1 MTTLVLK
8 APLAGW
14 ACALSE
20 VPDPVFAEGTAGDG
34 VAIDPTDGTLH
45 APCDGEIVAM
55 KGARHAVTIRTPGGA
70 DILLHVGIDT
80 VQLDGAGFE
89 MLVAPGQ
96 AVRAGDPLLRFDL
109 DQVALRA
116 KSAVTPVL
124 VAAGGTVRRSVTGRA
139 VAVGDFLM
147 EVEVTVAA
155 PASTATASMA
165 TGTVEVRRLFG
176 VPFEH
181 GLHAR
186 PAALLAAALRPFEA
200 RVAIV
205 AHGREGNARSTT
217 ALMALGVRCGDT
229 IEVLATGAH
238 ANEAL
243 AALEKLLTPAAF
255 VPAPAMRVAPAAADD
270 PKRLEAVIACRG
282 VAVGEAVQWTQ
293 PDIAVPEAGAG
304 HDVESGRLSAA
315 LATVRA
321 HLEALAAAAEGEQRA
336 ILEAHV
342 GLVDDPGL
350 AEDAAQGLRR
360 GESAGHAWR
369 AATRATVEALSAL
382 HDVRMRER
390 AADLRDLENQV
401 LRVLSGKGPASA
413 RVLPP
418 NAIILADELLPSQ
431 LASLDRTKVAG
442 IAMARGGATS
452 HVAIIAASMG
462 IPALVAAGPAVLA
475 VREGTTLVLDA
486 EHGRLDV
493 DPAPEVRAA
502 VERALANRAAEMQ
515 ADRAAARE
523 PAILK
528 SGERIAVYA
537 NLGSLADARVALEMG
552 AEGCG
557 LLRTEFLFLDR
568 REAPSEDE
576 QARAYQAI
584 AAALDGRPFTVRT
597 LDIGG
602 DKPIAYLPLP
612 DEENPAL
619 GLRGVRTSLWR
630 PDLLRAQLRAIL
642 RVVPSRQVRILL
654 PMVTDVA
661 EVRIVRALIDE
672 GRDELGI
679 EAMPALGVMVETPAS
694 AMLADQLA
702 AEVDFLS
709 IGTNDLSQYTLAMD
723 RGHPELAGK
732 LDALH
737 PAVLRLIGTAAKAAN
752 AAGKE
757 VAVCGSLGSDLS
769 AIPILVGLGV
779 HEVSAVPASIPRIKR
794 TLRSLDEAACRE
806 LARKALALP
815 TAEAVRNL
823 MGE

>member
-1 MTTLVLK
+1 MTLLVLQ

-14 ACALSE
+14 CLALSE
-20 VPDPVFAEGTAGDG
+20 VPDPVFAEKMAGDG
-34 VAIDPTDGTLH
+34 VAIDPTGGVLH
-45 APCDGEIVAM
+45 APCEGEIVAM
-55 KGARHAVTIRTPGGA
+55 KGAKHAVTIRTAGGQ
-70 DILLHVGIDT
+70 DVLLHVGIDT

-96 AVRAGDPLLRFDL
+96 RVRAGEPLLRFDL
-109 DQVALRA
+109 DLVAGRA

-124 VAAGGTVRRSVTGRA
+124 LAAGGTVRRAALDRA
-139 VAVGDFLM
+139 VAVGDFLL
-147 EVEVTVAA
+147 EVEVAA
-155 PASTATASMA
+155 AQPLAA
-165 TGTVEVRRLFG
+165 TGTEAVEVRRLFG

-186 PAALLAAALRPFEA
+186 PAALLASALRPFDA
-200 RVAIV
+200 RVTV
-205 AHGREGNARSTT
+205 LAHGREGNARSTT

-229 IEVLATGAH
+229 IEVRAAGPH
-238 ANEAL
+238 ANDAL
-243 AALEKLLTPAAF
+243 AALEAHLTPAAF
-255 VPAPAMRVAPAAADD
+255 VPPAARA
-270 PKRLEAVIACRG
+270 PEPARAPMTGPRRLEAVIACRG
-282 VAVGEAVQWTQ
+282 VAVGQAVQWSHAE
-293 PDIAVPEAGAG
+293 IAVDEAGAG
-304 HDVESGRLSAA
+304 FDPESRRLAEA
-315 LATVRA
+315 LAAVRA
-321 HLEALAAAAEGEQRA
+321 HLERLAAAAPGEQRT

-342 GLVDDPGL
+342 ALVDDPGL
-350 AEDAAQGLRR
+350 ADAASDGLRL
-360 GESAGHAWR
+360 GQSAGHAWR
-369 AATRATVEALSAL
+369 QATRATVAALSAL
-382 HDVRMRER
+382 HDPRLRER
-390 AADLRDLENQV
+390 AADLRDLEHQV

-413 RVLPP
+413 RELPTG
-418 NAIILADELLPSQ
+418 AIVLADELLPSQ

-462 IPALVAAGPAVLA
+462 IPALVAAGPSILTVP
-475 VREGTTLVLDA
+475 EGTSVILDA
-486 EHGRLDV
+486 EHGRLDI
-493 DPAPEVRAA
+493 DPPAEARAA
-502 VERALANRAAEMQ
+502 VEQALAERGAQEA
-515 ADRAAARE
+515 ADREASRDDAR
-523 PAILK
+523 LK
-528 SGERIAVYA
+528 SGERIEVYA
-537 NLGSLADARVALEMG
+537 NLGSLGDARSARDAG

-568 REAPSEDE
+568 REAPTEDE
-576 QARAYQAI
+576 QAAAYQAI
-584 AAALDGRPFTVRT
+584 ASALDGRPLTIRT

-612 DEENPAL
+612 AEENPAL

-642 RVVPSRQVRILL
+642 RVVPLAQVRILL
-654 PMVTDVA
+654 PMVTDVS
-661 EVRIVRALIDE
+661 EIRTIRALIDE
-672 GRDELGI
+672 GRDELEI
-679 EAMPALGVMVETPAS
+679 EAMPALGAMIETPAS

-737 PAVLRLIGTAAKAAN
+737 PAVLRLIGAAAKAGI

-779 HEVSAVPASIPRIKR
+779 HEISAVPASIPRIKR
-794 TLRSLDEAACRE
+794 TLRSLDIGACRE
-806 LARKALALP
+806 LARRALALP